1 MDMLNFAWAE
11 KEEYFFSKDFQK
23 QLIDK
28 KIQQANF
35 MLKAYEYITLMYKN
49 ISLQV

>member
-11 KEEYFFSKDFQK
+11 KKEYFFPKDFQK

-35 MLKAYEYITLMYKN
+35 AYEYITLMYKN